1 MSTLRGIHRT
11 FQYITCYSL
20 SDLLEYLLLIWRR
33 FNTSHVTLYPVVVC
47 QRCSFLGF
55 QYITCYSLSFHP
67 DLQVHGLLVSI
78 HHMLLFIETVE
89 IRDGDV
95 YMFQYITCY
104 SLSSS
109 ARLSCHMSHC
119 FNTSHVTLYR
129 VGFVRYEIYLLVSI
143 HHMLLFI
150 KFPRLR
156 IYGANFVSIHHM
168 LLFIS
173 FLACA
178 STALILFQYITCYSL
193 SVSSPAHLRR

>member
-78 HHMLLFIETVE
+78 HHMLLFI
-89 IRDGDV
+89 
-95 YMFQYITCY
+95 
-104 SLSSS
+104 
-109 ARLSCHMSHC
+109 
-119 FNTSHVTLYR
+119 
-129 VGFVRYEIYLLVSI
+129 
-143 HHMLLFI
+143 

-193 SVSSPAHLRR
+193 SNRTDNIFPWLGWVSIHHMLLFITQRGLYRAEMLGFNTSHVTLYRG